1 MSERGIGKIEDS
13 MTNEL
18 AQNETARLKQCEKA
32 IEKGLGT
39 FVEVGQ
45 ALLDIRDGKL
55 YRASHK
61 TFDAYC
67 KERWDIGK
75 SHAYRLIEGARTVQA
90 IANAAGA
97 GLSPIGD
104 KISEGVARE
113 LKDDPVGA
121 ASEIIDRA
129 NKGEAPAEVAQD
141 IASRKRTEK
150 ERAREANK
158 AKQAEHDASRD
169 QHRESLP
176 EQVKAS
182 IAAKDAAIDSRKG
195 LTSDDDELPNRIEE
209 LKAINDSI
217 TVENIEL
224 KEKIGGLEPMRLEY
238 ERGGFAEVIKGMAE
252 QIRVLK
258 TRVADESQ
266 EKVANLRAMD
276 FWKKKAIELGYSRNA
291 VIDLETLEEIP
302 GHG

>member
-1 MSERGIGKIEDS
+1 
-13 MTNEL
+13 MTQQL

-129 NKGEAPAEVAQD
+129 SKGEAPAEVAQD

-182 IAAKDAAIDSRKG
+182 IAAKDAAIDSRNG

-217 TVENIEL
+217 TVENIAL
-224 KEKIGGLEPMRLEY
+224 KEKMSALEPMRLEY
-238 ERGGFAEVIKGMAE
+238 ERGGFAEVIKRMAE

-291 VIDLETLEEIP
+291 VIDLETLEEVP
-302 GHG
+302 GNG